1 MSPHI
6 ACHGEDGEEHEL
18 DSAGDAGGDRCPAD
32 EIAEMEKEGY
42 DKDFSIALSAASSLQ
57 SPLIP
62 PSTTVMVYDGGQR
75 HVDEHWQEAEQQR
88 AAGSGD
94 EIFQP
99 RGEEQDR
106 TDCGEDREQREN
118 RKQDLKPAEI
128 KGQRRE
134 RPEEGE
140 HLR

>member
-1 MSPHI
+1 MSPHV
-6 ACHGEDGEEHEL
+6 AHHGEGGEEHEL
-18 DSAGDAGGDRCPAD
+18 NSGGDAGGDRCPAD
-32 EIAEMEKEGY
+32 EIAEMENVVIPRGIEG
-42 DKDFSIALSAASSLQ
+42 AGLQ
-57 SPLIP
+57 GDAGRRQEGVDP
-62 PSTTVMVYDGGQR
+62 VDDDGGQC

-88 AAGSGD
+88 AAGGGD
-94 EIFQP
+94 EIFQA